1 MPADIAV
8 RPYRVDRIVP
18 GVGGDYVVT
27 MGDGRSNFD
36 DSDNPPMPVVVY
48 MGGVTLSAGSSGTG
62 FNPTGNFSNGTA
74 AANTDSADPVGLSKQ
89 EQAKLASFI
98 NNIGSSDGGSRNG
111 PQDPTA
117 THLALA
123 SPARNPADITIPV
136 LVGSEGSG
144 GGGGGDGPDDGGGG
158 GGGSGSHEDFGHWL
172 LGKLGA
178 GAAAVAGFVIVWG
191 DEVQAKVMA
200 DGTIGIF
207 YIDKGYYSARA
218 GRRSRVKWPPS
229 SIGSAV
235 ARKPGGH
242 GWRS

>member
-1 MPADIAV
+1 MFSAVDWCVPADIAV

-123 SPARNPADITIPV
+123 SPGAIRRISRSPCWLGVRDRA
-136 LVGSEGSG
+136 VGEAGTVRMTEVG
-144 GGGGGDGPDDGGGG
+144 
-158 GGGSGSHEDFGHWL
+158 EA
-172 LGKLGA
+172 A
-178 GAAAVAGFVIVWG
+178 GAAATKTSA
-191 DEVQAKVMA
+191 
-200 DGTIGIF
+200 IGC
-207 YIDKGYYSARA
+207 SVSSVRVP
-218 GRRSRVKWPPS
+218 RRWLASSLFGATKSRP
-229 SIGSAV
+229 
-235 ARKPGGH
+235 R
-242 GWRS
+242 